1 MWCWGWEELVGDTP
15 YSPLPFSQVW
25 QRVREGCGVKGE
37 VFNGPGSLALGGS
50 GNPAEACGGKAVF
63 FNLRVSH
70 LGPAHF
76 PSEVWVI

>member
-1 MWCWGWEELVGDTP
+1 
-15 YSPLPFSQVW
+15 
-25 QRVREGCGVKGE
+25 VREGCGVKGE